1 MKMKR
6 IAWIAGIAL
15 IGVSCKKQ
23 LETLP
28 ADSIVE
34 ETAMTTVPF
43 LEKGMVGAYINING
57 SYDAEIYA
65 TSLYSDEANL
75 PTENNT
81 GRGVIAYRWQT
92 DPGIG
97 EVIAAWGRYAFG
109 VDRANRVI
117 TAADKLTG
125 LSAEDAATRDRIK
138 AEALGIR
145 AFCEFQVLINYAE
158 NLQSGSLGV
167 PYVTEAKIQK
177 PARLTVGEVFTK
189 INGDLT
195 TAAGLM
201 PASFA
206 DNTRFTAKAIT
217 ALQARV
223 ALYQKDWDA
232 AITAAT
238 AAINAVPLATPAQYP
253 GIWTDQNEAEVI
265 WKHKRTSGQGRLG
278 DSYFDRTSSK
288 IMYAVSFKLFNTF
301 SANDIRLASTV
312 LDRGGNRY
320 SVAKYIGGTPS
331 EAGRADIK
339 VFRTAE
345 MYLIRAE
352 AYAEKNQVALGAAD
366 LNALR
371 KQRITGYVDEVFGS
385 KESLINAV
393 LAERFKELAFEGQR
407 MNDLRRKLLP
417 VVRLPQDAV
426 NNLPNKTTLNPTDK
440 EYYYPIPGTEIL
452 ANENMIQNPTYRQ

>member
-6 IAWIAGIAL
+6 IVWIAGLAL

-23 LETLP
+23 LELLP
-28 ADSIVE
+28 PDNIVE

-43 LEKGMVGAYINING
+43 LEKGMVGVYINING

-81 GRGVIAYRWQT
+81 GRGVIAHRWQT

-97 EVIAAWGRYAFG
+97 EVTAAWGRYAFG

-117 TAADKLTG
+117 AAADKLTG
-125 LSAEDAATRDRIK
+125 LTAEDAATRDRIK
-138 AEALGIR
+138 AEALAIR

-167 PYVTEAKIQK
+167 PYITESKIQK

-189 INGDLT
+189 VNGDLT
-195 TAAGLM
+195 AAAGLM
-201 PASFA
+201 PASFT
-206 DNTRFTAKAIT
+206 DNTRFTAKAIR

-253 GIWTDQNEAEVI
+253 GIWTDQTEAEVI
-265 WKHKRTSGQGRLG
+265 WKHKRTSGQARLG
-278 DSYFDRTSSK
+278 DSYYDRTSSK

-301 SANDIRLASTV
+301 AANDIRLASTV
-312 LDRGGNRY
+312 FDRGGGRY
-320 SVAKYIGGTPS
+320 SVGKYIGGTAAEP
-331 EAGRADIK
+331 GRADVK

-352 AYAEKNQVALGAAD
+352 AYAEKDQVALGAAD

-371 KQRITGYVDEVFGS
+371 KQRITGYVDEVFAS
-385 KESLINAV
+385 KESLINAIMV
-393 LAERFKELAFEGQR
+393 ERFKELAFEAQR
-407 MNDLRRKLLP
+407 MHDLRRKLLP
-417 VVRLPQDAV
+417 VTRLPQDAI
-426 NNLPNKTTLNPTDK
+426 NAPNKTTLNTTDK

>member
-6 IAWIAGIAL
+6 IAWIAGLAL

-23 LETLP
+23 LEILP
-28 ADSIVE
+28 SDSIVE

-43 LEKGMVGAYINING
+43 LEKGMVGVYINING

-81 GRGVIAYRWQT
+81 GRGVIAHRWQT
-92 DPGIG
+92 DPGVG
-97 EVIAAWGRYAFG
+97 EVTAAWGRYAFG

-117 TAADKLTG
+117 AAADKLTG
-125 LSAEDAATRDRIK
+125 LSAADAATRDRIK
-138 AEALGIR
+138 AEALAIR

-167 PYVTEAKIQK
+167 PYVTESKIQK
-177 PARLTVGEVFTK
+177 PARLTVGEVFAK
-189 INGDLT
+189 VNQDLT

-201 PASFA
+201 PASFT
-206 DNTRFTAKAIT
+206 DNTRFTAKAIS

-223 ALYQKDWDA
+223 ALYQKDWGT

-238 AAINAVPLATPAQYP
+238 AAINAVPLATSAQYP
-253 GIWTDQNEAEVI
+253 GIWTDQTEAEVI

-278 DSYFDRTSSK
+278 DSYYDRTSSK
-288 IMYAVSFKLFNTF
+288 IMYGVSFKLLNTF
-301 SANDIRLASTV
+301 AANDIRLASTV
-312 LDRGGNRY
+312 LDRGGSRY

-331 EAGRADIK
+331 EPGRADVK

-352 AYAEKNQVALGAAD
+352 AYAENNQVALGAAD

-371 KQRITGYVDEVFGS
+371 KQRIAGYVDEVFAS

-393 LAERFKELAFEGQR
+393 ILERFKELAFEGQR

-417 VVRLPQDAV
+417 VTRLPQDAI
-426 NNLPNKTTLNPTDK
+426 NASAKTTLSPTDK